1 MNKYSFLSR
10 CFQHVKKFSQS
21 KNILC
26 YNSFI
31 RYKNLFLRKGY
42 SMKKILMIEDDLDLQ
57 EGLSFSL
64 QLDGYETTCAS
75 TCKEGLSLLKAA
87 PFDLVLLDCNLP
99 DGNGFYLCSQIR
111 TFSQQP
117 ILMLTA
123 RDTEM
128 DEVKALELGVDDY
141 MRKPFSL
148 AVLKARIKKLL
159 QHREQPEILISNG
172 ISIDKSS
179 CTVMRGATEII
190 CSQTEYRLLLYL
202 MENKNR
208 VLSKDQILNHIWDS
222 DGKFVDDNT
231 VSVNIRRL
239 RTKIEDEASNPR
251 LLKTVYG
258 LGYLWKEE

>member
-1 MNKYSFLSR
+1 
-10 CFQHVKKFSQS
+10 
-21 KNILC
+21 
-26 YNSFI
+26 
-31 RYKNLFLRKGY
+31 
-42 SMKKILMIEDDLDLQ
+42 MKKILMIEDDHDLL

-64 QLDGYETTCAS
+64 QLDGYVTTCAS
-75 TCKEGLSLLKAA
+75 TCREGLSLLKTE

-99 DGNGFYLCSQIR
+99 DGNGFDLCSQIH
-111 TFSQQP
+111 TFSRLP

-159 QHREQPEILISNG
+159 QHKEQPHLLISNG
-172 ISIDKSS
+172 ISIDKSA
-179 CTVMRGATEII
+179 CTVMRGATEIT

-222 DGKFVDDNT
+222 GGKFVDDNT

-239 RTKIEDEASNPR
+239 RTKIEDDASNPR
-251 LLKTVYG
+251 FLKTVYG